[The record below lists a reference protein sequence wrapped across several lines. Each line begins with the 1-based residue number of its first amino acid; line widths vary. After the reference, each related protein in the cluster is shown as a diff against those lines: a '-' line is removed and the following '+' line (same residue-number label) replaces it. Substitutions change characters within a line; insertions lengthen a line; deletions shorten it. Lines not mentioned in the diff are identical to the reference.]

1 MPSCLSKENNDDLVM
16 ATSKLNLDQDAPNA
30 NASKAVK
37 NKIVMKV
44 SAVPNSAELTPK
56 KQYLTVRRLSDDEI
70 SEADSMTR
78 YLYLFLIINKKSDPF
93 FWYNFVRFH
102 VKNFTF
108 SMDQLDDDQIEQ
120 LMLESDG
127 FDVLEDSSLAPKT

>member
-16 ATSKLNLDQDAPNA
+16 ATSKLNLDQDTPIE

-93 FWYNFVRFH
+93 FGNSVCFH

>member
-16 ATSKLNLDQDAPNA
+16 ATSKLNLDQDTPNT

-93 FWYNFVRFH
+93 VSNSVCFH

>member
-1 MPSCLSKENNDDLVM
+1 M
-16 ATSKLNLDQDAPNA
+16 ATSRLNLDQDTNT

-93 FWYNFVRFH
+93 LVILCVF
-102 VKNFTF
+102 
-108 SMDQLDDDQIEQ
+108 M
-120 LMLESDG
+120 
-127 FDVLEDSSLAPKT
+127 

>member
-1 MPSCLSKENNDDLVM
+1 MPNCLSKESNDLPM
-16 ATSKLNLDQDAPNA
+16 ATSKLNLDQDTNT

-70 SEADSMTR
+70 SEADSMAR
-78 YLYLFLIINKKSDPF
+78 YLSI
-93 FWYNFVRFH
+93 
-102 VKNFTF
+102 
-108 SMDQLDDDQIEQ
+108 
-120 LMLESDG
+120 
-127 FDVLEDSSLAPKT
+127 SL

>member
-1 MPSCLSKENNDDLVM
+1 MPTCHSKESNDLPM
-16 ATSKLNLDQDAPNA
+16 ATSRLNLDQDNT

-70 SEADSMTR
+70 SEADSMAR
-78 YLYLFLIINKKSDPF
+78 
-93 FWYNFVRFH
+93 
-102 VKNFTF
+102 
-108 SMDQLDDDQIEQ
+108 
-120 LMLESDG
+120 
-127 FDVLEDSSLAPKT
+127 

>member
-16 ATSKLNLDQDAPNA
+16 ATSKLNLDQDTPNT

-44 SAVPNSAELTPK
+44 SGVPNSAELTPK

-93 FWYNFVRFH
+93 FWYNSVCFH
-102 VKNFTF
+102 VKKFTF

>member
-16 ATSKLNLDQDAPNA
+16 ATSKLNLDQDTPNT

-44 SAVPNSAELTPK
+44 SVVPNSAELTPK

-78 YLYLFLIINKKSDPF
+78 YLYLFSYNK
-93 FWYNFVRFH
+93 
-102 VKNFTF
+102 
-108 SMDQLDDDQIEQ
+108 
-120 LMLESDG
+120 
-127 FDVLEDSSLAPKT
+127 

>member
-16 ATSKLNLDQDAPNA
+16 ATSKLNLDQDTPIT

-78 YLYLFLIINKKSDPF
+78 YLYLFLIINIKIRPRPF
-93 FWYNFVRFH
+93 FGIIPCV
-102 VKNFTF
+102 FT
-108 SMDQLDDDQIEQ
+108 
-120 LMLESDG
+120 
-127 FDVLEDSSLAPKT
+127 

>member
-1 MPSCLSKENNDDLVM
+1 MPNCLSKESNDLPM
-16 ATSKLNLDQDAPNA
+16 ATSKLNLDQDTNT

-78 YLYLFLIINKKSDPF
+78 YLYLFRNK
-93 FWYNFVRFH
+93 
-102 VKNFTF
+102 
-108 SMDQLDDDQIEQ
+108 
-120 LMLESDG
+120 
-127 FDVLEDSSLAPKT
+127 

>member
-16 ATSKLNLDQDAPNA
+16 ATSKLNLDQDTPNT

-93 FWYNFVRFH
+93 FCYNSVCFH